1 MPLAP
6 RLGMGRRSRSSPSL
20 SNPTGAPVPANPN
33 VQNTPTDLEISS
45 PAESAGSATS
55 AAPRATSPTASTTS
69 STRPRFL
76 SRLSLPLSLPLRNRN
91 RNIADFHIR
100 AEEPHRRYS
109 TGDNVRGAVVIVV
122 VKPVRITHL
131 TVSLHGYVRVLKDPT
146 SVAKAQGSI
155 VLPQNGD
162 SARPRYHGN
171 GLASLFQ
178 DEQVLSGE
186 GRLEPG
192 RYEFGFDLLFPDKGL
207 PSSIDVGLLLSSI
220 VPLSLIYYA
229 VRARDRFIYGNCH
242 ADPANID
249 CPNII
254 MRAKGYISR
263 ECGCWTATRPS
274 AAYHLLRTDIETKS

>member
-1 MPLAP
+1 MPLAS
-6 RLGMGRRSRSSPSL
+6 RLGMGRRSRSSPTL
-20 SNPTGAPVPANPN
+20 SKPTEAPGPTNSTAP
-33 VQNTPTDLEISS
+33 NTPNNVAISS
-45 PAESAGSATS
+45 PASTGLATS
-55 AAPRATSPTASTTS
+55 PAPRATSPTASTTS

-91 RNIADFHIR
+91 RNVADFHIR

-109 TGDNVRGAVVIVV
+109 AGDNVRGAVVIVI

-146 SVAKAQGSI
+146 SVAKAQGNI

-207 PSSIDVGLLLSSI
+207 PSSIDVGPLIAIRNCKIANLPRSSSEGQFHTWLQRRLLDQPRLHRRHR
-220 VPLSLIYYA
+220 
-229 VRARDRFIYGNCH
+229 VRG
-242 ADPANID
+242 
-249 CPNII
+249 
-254 MRAKGYISR
+254 K
-263 ECGCWTATRPS
+263 
-274 AAYHLLRTDIETKS
+274 

>member
-1 MPLAP
+1 MPLAS
-6 RLGMGRRSRSSPSL
+6 RLGMGRRSRSSPTL
-20 SNPTGAPVPANPN
+20 SKPTEAPGPTNSTAP
-33 VQNTPTDLEISS
+33 NTPNNVAISS
-45 PAESAGSATS
+45 PASTGLATS
-55 AAPRATSPTASTTS
+55 PAPRATSPTASTTS

-91 RNIADFHIR
+91 RNVADFHIR

-109 TGDNVRGAVVIVV
+109 AGDNVRGAVVIVI

-146 SVAKAQGSI
+146 SVAKAQGNI

-207 PSSIDVGLLLSSI
+207 PSSIDVGPSI
-220 VPLSLIYYA
+220 AIKKNLQ
-229 VRARDRFIYGNCH
+229 
-242 ADPANID
+242 D
-249 CPNII
+249 C
-254 MRAKGYISR
+254 
-263 ECGCWTATRPS
+263 
-274 AAYHLLRTDIETKS
+274 